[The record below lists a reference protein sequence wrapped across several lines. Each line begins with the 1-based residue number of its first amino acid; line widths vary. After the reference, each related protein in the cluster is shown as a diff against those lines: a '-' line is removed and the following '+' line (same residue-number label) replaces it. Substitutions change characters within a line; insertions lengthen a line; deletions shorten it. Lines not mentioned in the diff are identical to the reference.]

1 MQENIFEVQ
10 VLLIDNYDSFTY
22 NLVQILEEC
31 GADVLLMKNDNVNF
45 DKASLFNK
53 IVLSPGPGLPAEA
66 GCMMKVIHL
75 FHKKAS
81 FLGVCLGHQAII
93 EYFGGQLKQVNTIR
107 HGHQNTGI
115 IQKNHIL
122 FNGLDKHIAIGHYHS
137 WVATEK
143 IPDDIVVTMTDDEGH
158 VMAVRHKAYDL
169 HGVQFHPESV
179 MTPTGKMMIENWL
192 NVCSMS
198 EI

>member
-1 MQENIFEVQ
+1 LQENPFEVQ

-31 GADVLLMKNDNVNF
+31 GAEVTIMKNDLVDFN
-45 DKASLFNK
+45 KASAFRK
-53 IVLSPGPGLPAEA
+53 IILSPGPGLPAEA
-66 GCMMKVIHL
+66 GRMREVIHR

-81 FLGVCLGHQAII
+81 ILGVCLGHQAII
-93 EYFGGQLKQVNTIR
+93 EYFGGQLKQLDTIR

-143 IPDDIVVTMTDDEGH
+143 IPDDIVVTMIDDENH
-158 VMAVRHKAYDL
+158 VMAVRHQTFDL

-179 MTPTGKMMIENWL
+179 MTPKGRTMIKNWL
-192 NVCSMS
+192 NVSSMS